1 MSKKEALT
9 EDARNAIFD
18 AARAGVLEA
27 YAENAGVRVNYF
39 RAVEMLLY
47 NYRKM
52 EALVEDE
59 DKYLDF
65 EYHAGKSTF
74 ARKLRDKTGLPLYYL
89 DMPLR
94 RPRGRCYGGETQ

>member
-74 ARKLRDKTGLPLYYL
+74 AATPHGAGYVERKSEEEIVEDIRAEK
-89 DMPLR
+89 
-94 RPRGRCYGGETQ
+94 E